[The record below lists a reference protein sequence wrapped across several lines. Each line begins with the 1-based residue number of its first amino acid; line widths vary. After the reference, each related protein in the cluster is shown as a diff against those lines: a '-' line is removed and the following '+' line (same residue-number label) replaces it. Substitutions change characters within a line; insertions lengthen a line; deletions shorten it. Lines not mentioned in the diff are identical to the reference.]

1 MSKIFHSRSGVEFER
16 VRFQDLESI
25 SQKADSFF
33 VLRSPVETGKRK
45 NNDDTGAEISIN
57 MKKEPVAEKSVNL
70 EELKEE
76 AYAKGRVAGRLEAE
90 ENLHSATQALG
101 AGLEQISCMRKS
113 LLIKSKEDMVRL
125 IMAVVK
131 RVIHTEVEE
140 KEDIIVKTV
149 SMALQAAV
157 QADKYYIRVHPE
169 DLKIVTEKEPL
180 FLASMKG
187 LQNIYFLSD
196 ETVSRGGCLAESQA
210 GEVDATLESQLNE
223 IYEHLR
229 KEIL

>member
-1 MSKIFHSRSGVEFER
+1 
-16 VRFQDLESI
+16 LESI
-25 SQKADSFF
+25 SQKAGSFF
-33 VLRSPVETGKRK
+33 VLRSPVETGKGK
-45 NNDDTGAEISIN
+45 NNDDTGAETSISK
-57 MKKEPVAEKSVNL
+57 KKEPAAEKSANL
-70 EELKEE
+70 EALKEE
-76 AYAKGRVAGRLEAE
+76 AYAKGKVAGRLEAE

-101 AGLEQISCMRKS
+101 DGLEQISCMRKS

-180 FLASMKG
+180 FLAGMKG

-223 IYEHLR
+223 IYKHLR

>member
-25 SQKADSFF
+25 SQGADSFF
-33 VLRSPVETGKRK
+33 VLRSPVEAGKGK
-45 NNDDTGAEISIN
+45 INDDTGAETSIN
-57 MKKEPVAEKSVNL
+57 KKKEPAAEKSVNL

-229 KEIL
+229 KEIV